1 MEDNWSKYGFSSSM
15 GPKLRKLVQ
24 IQLVDEL
31 NSLLSMSFEFD
42 FDWSESC
49 IEGHDG
55 MFLDSSLENY
65 SGIILID
72 KQASIKADGWMDFIQ
87 EGDFFLAYWDQ
98 ITVWQNDRELF
109 SKDLGISSYAFALV
123 PEELRWHLK
132 EVKKH

>member
-1 MEDNWSKYGFSSSM
+1 MESNWDKYGFSCTM
-15 GPKLRKLVQ
+15 GPKLRELAQ

-31 NSLLSMSFEFD
+31 NSLLGMSIKFD
-42 FDWSESC
+42 FDWSKSC
-49 IEGHDG
+49 IEGHNG
-55 MFLDSSLENY
+55 MFLDGSLENY

-109 SKDLGISSYAFALV
+109 SKDFGISSYAFALV

>member
-1 MEDNWSKYGFSSSM
+1 MEDNCDKYGLSRVM
-15 GPKLRKLVQ
+15 GPKLRELVQ
-24 IQLVDEL
+24 SQLANEL
-31 NSLLSMSFEFD
+31 NNLLGMSFKFD

-55 MFLDSSLENY
+55 MFLDGSLENY
-65 SGIILID
+65 SGIILIN

-109 SKDLGISSYAFALV
+109 SKDFGISSFSFALV

-132 EVKKH
+132 GVRKH